1 VILELG
7 SSHRFDITHRALV
20 MGILNRTPDSFYD
33 QGAYFGF
40 DDFLRKA
47 ETLVAEGAD
56 FLDVGGVKAGPGA
69 EVTVAEE
76 LDRVVPA
83 IAALRARFDVPISVD
98 TFRAAVVTEAF
109 TAGAQVGNDIS
120 GFADPGYLPAAAAH
134 GASVVATH
142 IRLAPRI
149 PDPRPVYGD
158 VRRDVGEFLRSRAAM
173 ARAAGI
179 PTERIMVEQALPR
192 HAHRG
197 GGRRSPRRH
206 VGRTRPRHRARLPCA
221 AGPRRPRRPAGGRR
235 DGRDPPAGRAMSE
248 ASVHLLIGDDP
259 TVLGDAVHTVVHEAL
274 GGADRDLALVQL
286 TEEDLRVEDHWEIAP
301 LVDAAQTPPF
311 LTDHRVVVGRHL
323 GRFTKGEDLA
333 PLLGYLADPLP
344 STRLVL
350 VWERGQNPRQD
361 RHGAPPK
368 KLSEAVGAIG
378 GTVIDTAIPGGKAAD
393 AWLEQRM
400 ANASVK
406 LDRGARQLVHDRLG
420 EDRSR
425 VLGLLATLESTYGAR
440 TTVTADEIEPFLGDA
455 GSVPPWELTDAI
467 DRGGWPAC
475 SERGSA
481 IRCSCSPRCTPT
493 TGACC
498 ASTAKPRWTRRRRRR
513 CSASGARPSRRR
525 RRSPRRNASDRR
537 SCTRPSAFWPTRTWR
552 CGARWPGHRS
562 S

>member
-1 VILELG
+1 
-7 SSHRFDITHRALV
+7 
-20 MGILNRTPDSFYD
+20 
-33 QGAYFGF
+33 
-40 DDFLRKA
+40 
-47 ETLVAEGAD
+47 
-56 FLDVGGVKAGPGA
+56 
-69 EVTVAEE
+69 
-76 LDRVVPA
+76 
-83 IAALRARFDVPISVD
+83 
-98 TFRAAVVTEAF
+98 
-109 TAGAQVGNDIS
+109 
-120 GFADPGYLPAAAAH
+120 
-134 GASVVATH
+134 
-142 IRLAPRI
+142 
-149 PDPRPVYGD
+149 
-158 VRRDVGEFLRSRAAM
+158 
-173 ARAAGI
+173 
-179 PTERIMVEQALPR
+179 
-192 HAHRG
+192 
-197 GGRRSPRRH
+197 
-206 VGRTRPRHRARLPCA
+206 
-221 AGPRRPRRPAGGRR
+221 
-235 DGRDPPAGRAMSE
+235 MSE

-286 TEEDLRVEDHWEIAP
+286 TEEDLRVEDHWEIAA

-393 AWLEQRM
+393 AWLEERM

-406 LDRGARQLVHDRLG
+406 LDRGARRLVHDRLG

-467 DRGGWPAC
+467 DRGDIPGALDRLARMLGAGERHPLQLLATLHTHYGRMLRLDG
-475 SERGSA
+475 EAALDEKAAAKVLGIRGSTFPA
-481 IRCSCSPRCTPT
+481 KKALTQTKRLGPQKLHTAVGLLADADLALR
-493 TGACC
+493 GAV
-498 ASTAKPRWTRRRRRR
+498 AWPPELVMEVLV
-513 CSASGARPSRRR
+513 ARL
-525 RRSPRRNASDRR
+525 
-537 SCTRPSAFWPTRTWR
+537 
-552 CGARWPGHRS
+552 ARLSKR
-562 S
+562 